1 MAGCLGAGDDS
12 STTPPISDASSDAD
26 AKAGEG
32 GASADAHAK
41 EGGEAAAEAGEA
53 SGPDATLSDAGGD
66 GTIASPPVAVLSGT
80 PLDFG
85 AVNCGSKST
94 KILTIANN
102 GGSPLVVSGS
112 KVGDAFSVS
121 TTSLT
126 VPAGSSGT
134 ITLIANVSA
143 TGVQAATA
151 VTGSLALFT
160 NDPNNAN
167 IVLLLTATAT
177 GAQLSGTPLYAF
189 APTEIGVPAPPQSLS
204 LVNTGNASATFTFG
218 NPSDPSVTLQGLP
231 SGNAVTVNPG
241 VAVAATANFK
251 PKSAAAVSATVTIT
265 PGATTCGGSLT
276 SLTFLG
282 SVATGSISGIPATID
297 FGLTNC
303 GLAPAPKA
311 ITLRNTSAV
320 DVQITGI
327 GTSAIGAF
335 TIDAAAGQRIPAG
348 GSLVINFT
356 APPVPAA
363 PLSLAPITASVVLHT
378 DADSSGAGTTIA
390 LTEEPQGAILA
401 LGSAANCPS
410 MPATFGA
417 FGSAGVLLQAAP
429 PQSFCIVNSGNA
441 PANVILNA
449 SEMRAGD
456 AGVAVSGDAG
466 GDASTGPTA
475 FSILA
480 PTPTIPAP
488 AAGGTPTVATDSIT
502 FTPVHAGAT
511 TGSLTMA
518 VDSTTT
524 LCQPLPNPAPLS
536 GSATGGG
543 PSISVS
549 QVTFGA
555 VCGGDAP
562 TAETIGISN
571 SGAVNMNWSYSGP
584 TGPGAAQYTVMAS
597 PAPGLLGP
605 GQGAQLSVTA
615 AALPSPVTNPDPA
628 ALAAQLV
635 ITTDVP
641 FDPPHVISLSE
652 IPIGD
657 QLFVTLPDPI
667 GSTLR
672 FGQVPVSL
680 PVTRSFTVTNN
691 ANPGPGAFSSN
702 VSLSVT
708 GTGSAAYSQPAAA
721 TAAPG
726 GSSTESITF
735 NAGMATNYPA
745 TLSFST
751 SDPLCTPLPA
761 PIALSGT
768 GPSGIAQLS
777 AQTLYFGT
785 NPTDPT
791 PANRGLVNCGA
802 GGTPQPLMITNIGS
816 QPLNL
821 NGVTWGKGTATP
833 FSIAGGAVFP
843 INLAI
848 GASVTWTILPAAI
861 PQTVANPNDALAFS
875 DTLTIGTDSG
885 GSPIVQLVMQPRG
898 AIISGSQPPATWS
911 FGTIGEGSIG
921 TFSGTAIH
929 NSGNAPAS
937 VSLQPASPFSLPSVF
952 SLQNSPVALPPGD
965 TGLVGQF
972 TPNAPNASWS
982 GTGVLDITADAFCS
996 PLPMIWNMPQI
1007 SMSGASSSNPLV
1019 AISGNLVFPSTDCGA
1034 SPPGGQSVTLTN
1046 MTNQG
1051 FSYTIKFASGTFYT
1065 FIDGGS
1071 GTLVANGTA
1080 TIVVNPKF
1088 VVPGPGVFPGSA
1100 PYADD
1105 LVITVETMPAM
1116 TLTQPISWT
1125 LSGAVLS
1132 LPQGAGPFVAMGTDF
1147 YAADTNSGFPLQI
1160 SNTGT
1165 ATATLQFVE
1174 QPTGAFSLVPAQ
1186 VQVIPGIPAAPE
1198 LVASASSPACPT
1210 TNNGTASFVY
1220 SGPVCQPL
1228 PFASVAVDSCAG
1240 TFSGQSAPPP
1250 PPPMDAGADSAPD
1263 DAGPSGASDG
1273 ATSSDA
1279 GDGGSGAPTPCT
1291 SDPCAA
1297 SGANSVQCFATAAGN
1312 GVCTGTEAVIVQ
1324 RDIAKGNLTAG
1335 QLTQGPSGSCYG
1347 CLANSLF
1354 ITSSKQCESL
1364 SGTVGSGG
1372 QAAETKTQACLN
1384 TLSCI
1389 LGVTDGTYNSCGND
1403 PPPGTGVS
1411 NCYCGSNYP
1420 TVADCNG
1427 ASGVAAPP
1435 VNGSCAGVIEDG
1447 LGDTASTPGS
1457 TVLGTI
1463 VTSGLGAGRADAI
1476 LKAAGTS
1483 SATPPCALCYQ

>member
-12 STTPPISDASSDAD
+12 STPPPSDASSDAD

-32 GASADAHAK
+32 GASADAHASEGGH
-41 EGGEAAAEAGEA
+41 EGGEAAAEA
-53 SGPDATLSDAGGD
+53 SGPDATLSDAGD
-66 GTIASPPVAVLSGT
+66 ATVATPPVAVLSGT

-94 KILTIANN
+94 KILTITNT
-102 GGSPLVVSGS
+102 GGSALVVSGS
-112 KVGDAFSVS
+112 KVGDTFLVN

-126 VPAGSSGT
+126 VPPGSSGT
-134 ITLIANVSA
+134 ITVIANVSA
-143 TGVQAATA
+143 TGVQAGTA
-151 VTGSLALFT
+151 ATGSLALFT

-167 IVLLLTATAT
+167 IVLLLSATAT
-177 GAQLSGTPLYAF
+177 GAELTGTPLYAF

-204 LVNTGNASATFTFG
+204 LVNTGNAPATFTFG

-231 SGNAVTVNPG
+231 SGNVVSVNPG
-241 VAVAATANFK
+241 VPVAATATFK
-251 PKSAAAVSATVTIT
+251 PKGAGAVSATVTVT
-265 PGATTCGGSLT
+265 PGGTTCGGSLT
-276 SLTFLG
+276 QLTFLG

-303 GLAPAPKA
+303 GQAPAPKS

-335 TIDAAAGQRIPAG
+335 TIDAVAGQRIPAG
-348 GSLVINFT
+348 GTLVISFT

-363 PLSLAPITASVVLHT
+363 PSSLAPITASVVLHT
-378 DADSSGAGTTIA
+378 DADPSGSAGTTIG

-401 LGSAANCPS
+401 LGSAANCPT
-410 MPATFGA
+410 MPMNFGA

-429 PQSFCIVNSGNA
+429 PQTFCIVNQGNA
-441 PANVILNA
+441 PANVILSA
-449 SEMRAGD
+449 AETGVGD
-456 AGVAVSGDAG
+456 AGAAVASADAG
-466 GDASTGPTA
+466 GDASTSPTA
-475 FSILA
+475 FSILQ
-480 PTPTIPAP
+480 PTPTIPAQP
-488 AAGGTPTVATDSIT
+488 SGGTPTVATDSIT

-524 LCQPLPNPAPLS
+524 LCQALPLPSAPLS

-571 SGAVNMNWSYSGP
+571 SGAVNMNWSFSGP
-584 TGPGAAQYTVMAS
+584 TGPGAAQYTVTAS
-597 PAPGLLGP
+597 PSPGLLGP
-605 GQGAQLSVTA
+605 GQGAQLTVNA

-628 ALAAQLV
+628 ALAAQVV

-667 GSTLR
+667 GSALR
-672 FGQVPVSL
+672 FGQVPVST

-691 ANPGPGAFSSN
+691 ANQGPGSFSAN

-708 GTGSAAYSQPAAA
+708 GAGAAAYSQPAPVMAG
-721 TAAPG
+721 PG
-726 GSSTESITF
+726 GTSTESITF
-735 NAGMATNYPA
+735 NAGMAASYPA
-745 TLSFST
+745 TLSFTT

-768 GPSGIAQLS
+768 GTSGIAQVS
-777 AQTLYFGT
+777 PQTLYFGT
-785 NPTDPT
+785 NPADAN

-802 GGTPQPLMITNIGS
+802 GGTPQQLMVSNFGS

-821 NGVTWGKGTATP
+821 IGVTWGKGTATP

-861 PQTVANPNDALAFS
+861 PQTVANPKDALAFS
-875 DTLTIGTDSG
+875 DTLTINTDG
-885 GSPIVQLVMQPRG
+885 GSPMVQLVMQPRG
-898 AIISGSQPPATWS
+898 AIISGNQPPATWS

-921 TFSGTAIH
+921 TFPGTAIH
-929 NSGNAPAS
+929 NDGNAPAS
-937 VSLQPASPFSLPSVF
+937 VSLMPASPFSLPSVF
-952 SLQNSPVALPPGD
+952 SLQNNPVALPPGD

-982 GTGVLDITADAFCS
+982 GTGVLVITADAFCS

-1007 SMSGASSSNPLV
+1007 TMSGASSSNPLV

-1046 MTNQG
+1046 MTNQA
-1051 FSYTIKFASGTFYT
+1051 FTYTIKFASGTFYT
-1065 FIDGGS
+1065 FSDGGS
-1071 GTLVANGTA
+1071 GTLAANGTA
-1080 TIVVNPKF
+1080 AIVVNPKF

-1105 LVITVETMPAM
+1105 LVITVETMPAT

-1147 YAADTNSGFPLQI
+1147 YAADTTSGFPLQI

-1228 PFASVAVDSCAG
+1228 PLASVAVDSCAG

-1250 PPPMDAGADSAPD
+1250 PPPVDAGADSGPD
-1263 DAGPSGASDG
+1263 AAGASDASDA
-1273 ATSSDA
+1273 ATPSDA
-1279 GDGGSGAPTPCT
+1279 GDGASGAPTPCT
-1291 SDPCAA
+1291 SAPCAD
-1297 SGANSVQCFATAAGN
+1297 SGANSVQCFATAAAN
-1312 GVCTGTEAVIVQ
+1312 NVCTATEALIVQ
-1324 RDIAKGNLTAG
+1324 RDIAKGYLMAG
-1335 QLTQGPSGSCYG
+1335 QLDQNLSCYA
-1347 CLANSLF
+1347 CLAGASYL
-1354 ITSSKQCESL
+1354 TPARQCESL
-1364 SGTVGSGG
+1364 VGTVGSGA
-1372 QAAETKTQACLN
+1372 QASETRTQACFN
-1384 TLSCI
+1384 VLSCI
-1389 LGVTDGTYNSCGND
+1389 LGVTDGTFVSCANA
-1403 PPPGTGVS
+1403 PSPGLGIS
-1411 NCYCGSNYP
+1411 NCYCGSNY
-1420 TVADCNG
+1420 TAISGCTA
-1427 ASGVAAPP
+1427 ASGVSSPP
-1435 VNGSCAGVIEDG
+1435 VNGTCASLIAAGVG
-1447 LGDTASTPGS
+1447 GDSTTPGS
-1457 TVLGTI
+1457 TVINELTTSTNGT
-1463 VTSGLGAGRADAI
+1463 GRADDI
-1476 LKAAGTS
+1476 LKNAGS
-1483 SATPPCALCYQ
+1483 NSASPACASCFQ